1 MGSGWMIMKKT
12 KKSKNTYKP
21 KKRAWNAATDEKG
34 SVMVIVLMVLVLV
47 TLGGI
52 AAINSSVTESF
63 IVRNSAIHKQNLQL
77 AEIAAL
83 EGFREILTRN
93 DATQLLPGEVSAPV
107 WIRDISLW
115 NNDPT
120 VSDES
125 DVNSFPLNDNNSGVT
140 QINTLEQ
147 REEGND
153 DLLRYYFIGWQDAP
167 QSSLVMTGSM
177 WRQGRVIGLYNSDRY
192 GLASVE
198 VGVVKRF

>member
-1 MGSGWMIMKKT
+1 
-12 KKSKNTYKP
+12 
-21 KKRAWNAATDEKG
+21 
-34 SVMVIVLMVLVLV
+34 
-47 TLGGI
+47 LGGI

-77 AEIAAL
+77 AEISAL

-93 DATQLLPGEVSAPV
+93 DATQLLSGEVSAPV
-107 WIRDISLW
+107 WIRDRSLW

-125 DVNSFPLNDNNSGVT
+125 DVNSFPLTDNNSGVT

-147 REEGND
+147 RGEEND
-153 DLLRYYFIGWQDAP
+153 DLLRYYFIGWRDAP

-177 WRQGRVIGLYNSDRY
+177 WRQGRVIGIYNSDRY

-198 VGVVKRF
+198 IGVAKRF

>member
-12 KKSKNTYKP
+12 KKSKNKYTQ
-21 KKRAWNAATDEKG
+21 KKRVWSAGTDEKG

-107 WIRDISLW
+107 WIRDMSLW
-115 NNDPT
+115 NNDPA

-125 DVNSFPLNDNNSGVT
+125 DVNNFPLTDNNSGVT
-140 QINTLEQ
+140 QINTLVQ
-147 REEGND
+147 RGEGND
-153 DLLRYYFIGWQDAP
+153 DLLRYYFIGWRDAP

-177 WRQGRVIGLYNSDRY
+177 WRQGRVIGIYNSDIY